1 MRKRSILFI
10 LILITSVIIQL
21 FGIPYLGIKFT
32 DHDLEFDYVY
42 NWDITGTG
50 GWYIGYTEAFRANGH
65 YEVDYSGSSA
75 SVSCEIT
82 WTFQS
87 WLEGYLE
94 EDYGGT
100 DYYSFTYSLI
110 DGQYLSFGDQEY
122 DATGLNIWFHIPGGI
137 QTNTYSM
144 LNETYEF
151 VGDGLIWLGHL
162 MPFTGKRLTSAGQYS
177 RDDVYGQF
185 EATYTID
192 EFFTPEGYLI
202 GEVLHEEDIGY
213 SSGYYSEFVL
223 DSYVFITSS
232 SYLRPFCIWMYLLAY
247 WSPLLFFAIIFY
259 IVYEHYRWRPRVIR
273 AEGKK
278 QEVVVERKMLGGLEF
293 SVDSPY
299 SEMILAFLSRAKIQ
313 GKTIVSAHNQEQ
325 LKGIGFIEPNGKVG
339 TFFGKYSEDLILYT
353 KVKYAHVELSRLF
366 GFKTIEKYDV
376 FKIDY
381 LQGMEVHYDANLIE
395 PATAQ
400 DLDAIMRLIANED
413 SGKKKKKNA
422 KWVIEAAKSDI
433 IVIATASPKEEWVKE
448 ILKEILRRN
457 YEKPEICLDRV
468 LLGVGFATPGKETG
482 WLYGLYVHPAFRN
495 KGIGRALVNARISI
509 LKELGCNSVITEIA
523 EWNSPAKNIYDD
535 FDAPKLGTVT
545 LFGTKMPK
553 VKVRRF

>member
-1 MRKRSILFI
+1 MKKRSILFLLM
-10 LILITSVIIQL
+10 LIISVFIQL

-50 GWYIGYTEAFRANGH
+50 GWYQGYTENFRANGN
-65 YEVDYSGSSA
+65 YKVDYNGSVA
-75 SVSCEIT
+75 SVSSVII

-122 DATGLNIWFHIPGGI
+122 NATGLNVWFHIPGGI
-137 QTNTYSM
+137 HAGTTSI
-144 LNETYEF
+144 LGETYEF

-192 EFFTPEGYLI
+192 EYFTPEGYLI

-213 SSGYYSEFVL
+213 SNGYYSEFVL
-223 DSYVFITSS
+223 NSYVFITSS
-232 SYLRPFCIWMYLLAY
+232 SYLRPFCIWMYLLTY
-247 WSPLLFFAIIFY
+247 WGPLLFLAIIFY
-259 IVYEHYRWRPRVIR
+259 VVYEHYRWKPRVIR
-273 AEGKK
+273 AQGKK
-278 QEVVVERKMLGGLEF
+278 QEVVVERKIQGGLEF
-293 SVDSPY
+293 SIDSPY

-313 GKTIVSAHNQEQ
+313 GKAIVSAHNQEK

-353 KVKYAHVELSRLF
+353 KVKYAHAELSKLF

-376 FKIDY
+376 FKIEY
-381 LQGMEVHYDANLIE
+381 LEGMEVRY
-395 PATAQ
+395 
-400 DLDAIMRLIANED
+400 DAIMRLIANED
-413 SGKKKKKNA
+413 SGTKKKKDA

-433 IVIATASPKEEWVKE
+433 IVIATASPKEKWVKE
-448 ILKEILRRN
+448 ILEEIIRRN
-457 YEKPEICLDRV
+457 YKKPEIYLDRV
-468 LLGVGFATPGKETG
+468 LLGVGFSTPGKETG

-495 KGIGRALVNARISI
+495 KGIGRALVNARLSI
-509 LKELGCNSVITEIA
+509 LRELGCNSAITEIA